1 MGDLLVPGS
10 TLISIKLWVSLE
22 TGLPGPYAQHSLGFT
37 NTFSVSLPALG
48 EAKMRTREEAS
59 KKGVVPGGQMLFSR
73 YVTATRL

>member
-10 TLISIKLWVSLE
+10 TLVSTKLWVPLE
-22 TGLPGPYAQHSLGFT
+22 AGLPGPYAQPSLGLT
-37 NTFSVSLPALG
+37 TFSASLPALR

>member
-1 MGDLLVPGS
+1 MVPGS
-10 TLISIKLWVSLE
+10 TLVSTKLWVPLE
-22 TGLPGPYAQHSLGFT
+22 ADLPGPYAQHLLGLT